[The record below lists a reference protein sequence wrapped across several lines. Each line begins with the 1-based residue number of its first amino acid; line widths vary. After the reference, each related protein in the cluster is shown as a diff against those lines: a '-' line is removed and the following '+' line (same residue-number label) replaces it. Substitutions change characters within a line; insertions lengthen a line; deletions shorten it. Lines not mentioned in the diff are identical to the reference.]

1 MLGHAALALLS
12 VPPADMHLDAA
23 RLRVRESLLH
33 DRVER
38 ARRSTTASR
47 TGPAPRS
54 IPFASRVRCLVALGA
69 CWRRT
74 ALGPG
79 LLAAGPAS
87 NSTLLSIVSARASFV
102 VISGSS
108 DGAGQVDLRLQTWTR
123 TVALIKEHHA
133 LRAAIAGSTL
143 APSVYACD
151 RFAVELSRAGFCG
164 DRFS

>member
-47 TGPAPRS
+47 TGPAPQS

-69 CWRRT
+69 CRRRT

-87 NSTLLSIVSARASFV
+87 NQTLLLIGSARASFATRL
-102 VISGSS
+102 
-108 DGAGQVDLRLQTWTR
+108 AG
-123 TVALIKEHHA
+123 
-133 LRAAIAGSTL
+133 
-143 APSVYACD
+143 PS
-151 RFAVELSRAGFCG
+151 
-164 DRFS
+164 

>member
-38 ARRSTTASR
+38 ARRSTTTSR
-47 TGPAPRS
+47 PGPAPRS

-69 CWRRT
+69 CRRRT

-87 NSTLLSIVSARASFV
+87 SFTLLSIGSARASFAESPGLGVPAGAPAAAYDHAGNACSAV
-102 VISGSS
+102 VERTAQPSRG
-108 DGAGQVDLRLQTWTR
+108 LPRLG
-123 TVALIKEHHA
+123 L
-133 LRAAIAGSTL
+133 G
-143 APSVYACD
+143 
-151 RFAVELSRAGFCG
+151 
-164 DRFS
+164 

>member
-38 ARRSTTASR
+38 ARRSTTTSR
-47 TGPAPRS
+47 PGPAPRS

-69 CWRRT
+69 CRRRT

-79 LLAAGPAS
+79 LLAAGPVS
-87 NSTLLSIVSARASFV
+87 NSTLLSIVPAQASFV
-102 VISGSS
+102 AMSRILL
-108 DGAGQVDLRLQTWTR
+108 ANK
-123 TVALIKEHHA
+123 A
-133 LRAAIAGSTL
+133 
-143 APSVYACD
+143 APSAISHRTKRCKASGPGD
-151 RFAVELSRAGFCG
+151 ASRIK
-164 DRFS
+164 S